1 MQVAGWR
8 LAWGVGMHP
17 GPAPTHAPPGTLE
30 VVVHVSDRHD
40 EVTSVPAH
48 LTPLRAGRGRVVRK
62 WEGGG

>member
-17 GPAPTHAPPGTLE
+17 RALAPTHPPPGTLE

-48 LTPLRAGRGRVVRK
+48 LTPLRAGRGCVVRK
-62 WEGGG
+62 